1 MSEAG
6 DFIDATLQR
15 ESSWRR
21 VEAELARFDPELEI
35 YGASVGAVRG
45 TVRDAL
51 RRYKDLGRDGIT
63 ALSSE
68 LWAVPVYERRLAAV
82 VVLQSSLG
90 LLDNSDLT
98 RIEGFLRG
106 AHIPELGDP
115 LAVDVVGPLIARLDG
130 PGRSRAG
137 VVLGRWLQDADP
149 WLRRAALLTPLR
161 ELKAGTGD
169 WDAFRRRA
177 ASAVGDPD
185 GVVRAAVHRVEQEV
199 GKARPDLIA
208 G

>member
-21 VEAELARFDPELEI
+21 AEAELTRFAPELEV

-51 RRYKDLGRDGIT
+51 RRYKDLGRDDIT

-68 LWAVPVYERRLAAV
+68 LWAAPVYERRLAAV

-90 LLDNSDLT
+90 VLDNSDLT

-106 AHIPELGDP
+106 ARVAELGDP
-115 LAVDVVGPLIARLDG
+115 LAVDVVGPLIGRLDG
-130 PGRSRAG
+130 AGRSRAG
-137 VVLGRWLQDADP
+137 VVLERWLQDADP
-149 WLRRAALLTPLR
+149 WLRRAALLASLH
-161 ELKAGTGD
+161 ELKTGRGD

-177 ASAVGDPD
+177 ASAAWDPD
-185 GVVRAAVHRVEQEV
+185 GVVRAAVHRVEREV
-199 GKARPDLIA
+199 GKARPDLIV